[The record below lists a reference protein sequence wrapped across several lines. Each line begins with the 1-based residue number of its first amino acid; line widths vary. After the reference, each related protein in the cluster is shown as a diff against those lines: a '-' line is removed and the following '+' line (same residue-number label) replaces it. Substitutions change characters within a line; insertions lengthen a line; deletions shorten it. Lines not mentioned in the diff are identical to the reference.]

1 MKSPGLCLRL
11 KFPKIYF
18 FLTSLINVFIKISR
32 PYSIYITDSLGGSFK
47 SYISNS
53 DMNIKISGLKNDLDS
68 ESADTIDV
76 IMKRI
81 MHYPDE
87 SNKKK
92 ISKREEIAGGLLS
105 AESDRVRKET
115 EIKLKSYRKKYK
127 FLSNHIEESV
137 FYYYH
142 GLSLLPAGIAK
153 YIKDHDFIDLGA
165 FIGDSAIALREFKYK
180 RIFSVEMSL
189 KSILKYKTNL
199 ARSNI
204 NEDKFEIINA
214 CITSNDDEEPVRLS
228 DTGSSGFSVLRR
240 KGKYDE
246 ISVDRRSL
254 DYIVEKYKIS
264 PHFIKVDI
272 EGNSLEFVRG
282 AKKTLNRFRPVF
294 SIAIYHNPYEFFE
307 VKPLLEELLTDY
319 VFMVRKLSG
328 GIKNNMCHSE
338 VVLLGY
344 PKEIVDQC

>member
-1 MKSPGLCLRL
+1 MKSPGPYLR
-11 KFPKIYF
+11 KNFPEIYF
-18 FLTSLINVFIKISR
+18 FLTSLINILIRISR

-53 DMNIKISGLKNDLDS
+53 DMNIKISRLKRDLDG
-68 ESADTIDV
+68 ESTDTIDV

-92 ISKREEIAGGLLS
+92 ISKRDKIAGGLLPV
-105 AESDRVRKET
+105 ESDRVRKET
-115 EIKLKSYRKKYK
+115 KRKLKFYRKKYK
-127 FLSNHIEESV
+127 FLSIHIEESV

-142 GLSLLPAGIAK
+142 GLSLLPARIAE

-165 FIGDSAIALREFKYK
+165 FVGDSAIALREFNYK
-180 RIFSVEMSL
+180 KIFSVEMSH

-214 CITSNDDEEPVRLS
+214 CITSNDDEEPVRLA
-228 DTGSSGFSVLRR
+228 DTGSSGFSELRM

-246 ISVDRRSL
+246 ISVDRKSL
-254 DYIVEKYKIS
+254 DYIVKKYKIS
-264 PHFIKVDI
+264 PRFIKVDI
-272 EGNSLEFVRG
+272 EGNSLEFVKG
-282 AKKTLNRFRPVF
+282 AKNTLTRFRPVF

-319 VFMVRKLSG
+319 VFMVRKLAG
-328 GIKNNMCHSE
+328 GIKNNKCHSE

-344 PKEIVDQC
+344 PKEIVD